1 MYSFIKE
8 KFFLSHNQKILNT
21 YNKLLSKV
29 NELETNTKKLT
40 DGELIQKTDLFKKRY
55 LDGESLD
62 NLLPEAFSAV
72 VVDVA
77 NGQSDAAKYKKNG
90 NIKVDSSGDIFIYVE

>member
-29 NELETNTKKLT
+29 NELEANTKKLT
-40 DGELIQKTDLFKKRY
+40 DGELIEKTDLFKKRY

-62 NLLPEAFSAV
+62 NLLPEAFIRCLPISLML
-72 VVDVA
+72 
-77 NGQSDAAKYKKNG
+77 
-90 NIKVDSSGDIFIYVE
+90 

>member
-29 NELETNTKKLT
+29 NELEESTKKLT
-40 DGELIQKTDLFKKRY
+40 DGELIQKTGLFKKRY
-55 LDGESLD
+55 LNGESL
-62 NLLPEAFSAV
+62 
-72 VVDVA
+72 
-77 NGQSDAAKYKKNG
+77 
-90 NIKVDSSGDIFIYVE
+90 IIFYLKHFQQ